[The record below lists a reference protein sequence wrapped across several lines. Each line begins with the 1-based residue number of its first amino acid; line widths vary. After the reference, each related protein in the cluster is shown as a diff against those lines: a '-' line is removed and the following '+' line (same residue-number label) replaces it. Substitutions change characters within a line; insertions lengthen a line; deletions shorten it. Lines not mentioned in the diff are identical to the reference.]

1 MLWKSVSKMGQLSD
15 TLTGVR
21 RQKGYD
27 MNRRDIGLV
36 VLVLFAAAASLVWMI
51 TQEENGSRV
60 EIAVEGELFGVYDLS
75 EDQTITIGNTNTCR
89 IENGEVWM
97 EWADCP
103 DQLCVHQK
111 KISSS
116 KETVV
121 CLPNRVTLTIVGKT
135 SEEENQPDIIAS

>member
-1 MLWKSVSKMGQLSD
+1 MGQLSD

-36 VLVLFAAAASLVWMI
+36 VLVLFVAAASLVWMI

-103 DQLCVHQK
+103 DQQFFRQLSALHDSED
-111 KISSS
+111 I
-116 KETVV
+116 
-121 CLPNRVTLTIVGKT
+121 LPFLSNC
-135 SEEENQPDIIAS
+135 

>member
-1 MLWKSVSKMGQLSD
+1 MRAGSGNGRFSGALKNIK
-15 TLTGVR
+15 
-21 RQKGYD
+21 RQKGHD

-36 VLVLFAAAASLVWMI
+36 IFVLLAAAAGFVLMI
-51 TQEENGSRV
+51 TQTGNGSRV
-60 EIAVEGELFGVYDLS
+60 EITVDGEVYGVYDLDQ
-75 EDQTITIGNTNTCR
+75 DQTIEIGETNICR
-89 IENGEVWM
+89 IEDEEVWM

-116 KETVV
+116 NETIV
-121 CLPNRVTLTIVGKT
+121 CLPNRVTLTVLGKS